1 MIARNRRVSW
11 LALAVS
17 VPTISVEVRKKP
29 FVLRFHLPGQSR
41 DCHLTEPLPSREDI
55 ARFTDFVDLARQTGR
70 HYDAEKLS
78 AEDAHKE
85 LLAAYEELSVAE
97 EELRAQAEAITEA
110 NRQVEVERNRYRILF
125 EFAPD
130 PYLVTDANGLIE
142 QANTAAAEFLGVPRP
157 LLIGKPMINFVDL
170 RTRSEFRAHLR
181 ALGASLRDRMLLD
194 LTVRAD
200 RLVPVE
206 MTAAAL
212 PSHTD
217 GSQSYCWLLRD
228 MSSRRDSEE
237 SMLALN
243 RSLNARVAQ
252 RTRELEIA
260 LAGEQA
266 ARKEAEAANRIKS
279 ELFARLSHEFRTP
292 LHAVS
297 GYLEILQQNIHG
309 GLNADQR
316 KDVDR
321 IHQAQEH
328 LMALVNMILD
338 FAKLEGGLVE
348 LQMAEIPIEETL
360 RGAEALVSPQFAK
373 KGVSYT
379 HRPGDP
385 SLSVF
390 ADREKV
396 QQIIVNLLANAVKF
410 TPPGGAVD
418 LDWRVE
424 NDTVMVRVRDTG
436 SGVPEEKIEEIF
448 EPFVQVRAPGSLP
461 SGGTG
466 LGLAIS
472 RDLAR
477 AMGGDVRATSRLG
490 VGSVFTLT
498 LPLRKRATTK
508 LSAPVTE
515 N

>member
-1 MIARNRRVSW
+1 M
-11 LALAVS
+11 
-17 VPTISVEVRKKP
+17 
-29 FVLRFHLPGQSR
+29 
-41 DCHLTEPLPSREDI
+41 TEPLPSREHIDRMSGI
-55 ARFTDFVDLARQTGR
+55 
-70 HYDAEKLS
+70 EKLVRSPQRYDGS
-78 AEDAHKE
+78 AFNAHE
-85 LLAAYEELSVAE
+85 THARLLEAYEELRVAE
-97 EELRAQAEAITEA
+97 EELRAQQELNVQAQKEID
-110 NRQVEVERNRYRILF
+110 VERRRYRTLF
-125 EFAPD
+125 ELAPD
-130 PYLVTDANGLIE
+130 PYLVTDRHGMIE
-142 QANTAAAEFLGVPRP
+142 QANKAAAELFGLAVSQ
-157 LLIGKPMINFVDL
+157 LIGKPIISFIDL
-170 RTRSEFRAHLR
+170 RARPEFRARLHELSMGLR
-181 ALGASLRDRMLLD
+181 SEKMVIEVSVREGRLL
-194 LTVRAD
+194 
-200 RLVPVE
+200 PIE
-206 MTAAAL
+206 TAVAAIATN
-212 PSHTD
+212 S
-217 GSQSYCWLLRD
+217 GSQSFCWLLRD
-228 MSSRRDSEE
+228 RTAQRDNEE
-237 SMLALN
+237 SMRALN

-309 GLNADQR
+309 GLNDDQR

-338 FAKLEGGLVE
+338 FAKLEGGNVE
-348 LQMAEIPIEETL
+348 LSMAEIPIEETL
-360 RGAEALVSPQFAK
+360 RGGEALVIPQCTK
-373 KGVSYT
+373 KGVRYS
-379 HRPGDP
+379 HRSGDP
-385 SLSVF
+385 SLTVF

-410 TPPGGAVD
+410 TPASGSVD
-418 LDWRVE
+418 LEWKVE
-424 NDTVMVRVRDTG
+424 DEHLIVRVRDTG
-436 SGVPEEKIEEIF
+436 CGVPQERIEEIF
-448 EPFVQVRAPGSLP
+448 EPFVQVRAPGSMP
-461 SGGTG
+461 TGGTG

-498 LPLRKRATTK
+498 LPLRKRATTTK
-508 LSAPVTE
+508 LSAPPTE

>member
-1 MIARNRRVSW
+1 
-11 LALAVS
+11 
-17 VPTISVEVRKKP
+17 
-29 FVLRFHLPGQSR
+29 
-41 DCHLTEPLPSREDI
+41 LTEPLPNRDDL
-55 ARFTDFVDLARQTGR
+55 ARFANFVDLARETGIR
-70 HYDAEKLS
+70 YQAEGRS
-78 AEDAHKE
+78 AEDAHIQ
-85 LLAAYEELSVAE
+85 LLSAYEQLSVAE
-97 EELRAQAEAITEA
+97 EELRAQAEALREA
-110 NRQVEVERNRYRILF
+110 SRTVEIERNRYRTLF
-125 EFAPD
+125 DFAPD
-130 PYLVTDANGLIE
+130 PYLVTDADGSIE
-142 QANTAAAEFLGVPRP
+142 EANTAAADFLGVPRA
-157 LLIGKPMINFVDL
+157 LLIGKPMMNFVDS
-170 RTRSEFRAHLR
+170 RSRPEFRAHIR
-181 ALGASLRDRMLLD
+181 SLGVSHRDRMVVD
-194 LTVRAD
+194 LTVREGRSA
-200 RLVPVE
+200 PVE
-206 MTAAAL
+206 MTAAAI
-212 PSHTD
+212 PSLSD
-217 GSQSYCWLLRD
+217 GSQCYCWLVRD
-228 MSSRRDSEE
+228 MSTSRDNEE

-309 GLNADQR
+309 GLNEDQR

-348 LQMAEIPIEETL
+348 LSMAEIPIEETL
-360 RGAEALVSPQFAK
+360 RGAEALVSPQFTK
-373 KGVSYT
+373 KGVTYT
-379 HRPGDP
+379 HRAGDP
-385 SLSVF
+385 ALSVF

-410 TPPGGAVD
+410 TPAGGSVD

-424 NDTVMVRVRDTG
+424 NDNVIVRVRDTG
-436 SGVPEEKIEEIF
+436 LGVPEEKIEEIF

-490 VGSVFTLT
+490 LGSVFTLT
-498 LPLRKRATTK
+498 LPLRKHATTK
-508 LSAPVTE
+508 LSAPVAE

>member
-1 MIARNRRVSW
+1 M
-11 LALAVS
+11 
-17 VPTISVEVRKKP
+17 T
-29 FVLRFHLPGQSR
+29 Q
-41 DCHLTEPLPSREDI
+41 PLPSRDDI
-55 ARFTDFVDLARQTGR
+55 ARLSDFVDLARDTRTG
-70 HYDAEKLS
+70 YEPDGLS
-78 AEDAHKE
+78 AEEAQE
-85 LLAAYEELSVAE
+85 RLLSAYEELSVAE

-110 NRQVEVERNRYRILF
+110 RHEIEIERNRYRTLF

-130 PYLVTDANGLIE
+130 PYLVTDSNGTIE
-142 QANTAAAEFLGVPRP
+142 QANTAAAEFLGVPSA
-157 LLIGKPMINFVDL
+157 LLIGKLMINFVDL
-170 RTRSEFRAHLR
+170 RTRPEFRSHIR
-181 ALGASLRDRMLLD
+181 SLGASRRDRMLVD
-194 LTVRAD
+194 LAVRD
-200 RLVPVE
+200 GRVVPVE
-206 MTAAAL
+206 MTAAAI
-212 PSHTD
+212 PTHTERP
-217 GSQSYCWLLRD
+217 QCYCWLLRD

-309 GLNADQR
+309 GLNDDQR

-348 LQMAEIPIEETL
+348 LAMAEIPIEETL
-360 RGAEALVSPQFAK
+360 RGADALVSPQFAK
-373 KGVSYT
+373 KGVAYT
-379 HRPGDP
+379 HRAGDP
-385 SLSVF
+385 ALTVF

-410 TPPGGAVD
+410 TPPGGSVD

-424 NDTVMVRVRDTG
+424 NENVIVRVRDTG

-498 LPLRKRATTK
+498 LPLRKHTAVK

-515 N
+515 D